1 MRADITVCFTAG
13 EKLMHLNEDE
23 LNRRIPVWYAL
34 SELFTGRELQD
45 YDYRWMAQVLKES
58 GLSRESVF
66 LILDEEVAPALQ
78 ANLLYNPTPVMDGWT
93 EEDVKRLVME
103 YVTRKPTIIERVV
116 PDRLLSKQR
125 RKYIQDEL
133 NRLTAELDK

>member
-1 MRADITVCFTAG
+1 
-13 EKLMHLNEDE
+13 MHLNEDE

-58 GLSRESVF
+58 GLSRENIF

-116 PDRLLSKQR
+116 PARLLSKQR

>member
-1 MRADITVCFTAG
+1 
-13 EKLMHLNEDE
+13 MHLNEDE
-23 LNRRIPVWYAL
+23 LIRRIPVWYAL

-58 GLSRESVF
+58 GLSRENIF

-116 PDRLLSKQR
+116 PARLLSKQR